1 MFGKTKVRHR
11 STPGAGIFRPYHRPG
26 ARAAAVLLSF
36 CVAFTMMP
44 APVFAVTQDPA
55 AETGLCEHHPA
66 HTEECGYREA
76 EPGHPCEHEHT
87 ADCYTDELIC
97 GYIED
102 EDVTASDSDAGHVH
116 TQECYALDCPHER
129 GEHNEECGYAEGEK
143 GVSCEYVCAE
153 CGEPEEGG
161 GNGNTTGGNL
171 TGGDNLPVPEETKPE
186 LVQPDAIE
194 DRIVTSFDELDK
206 AVRNQT
212 VKVGTPLEELALPDT
227 LAATAQTGDQDPKPV
242 VIDGVTWEPDALY
255 EGEPGEF
262 TFTASAAGYTPAQG
276 VEWPVITVTVEEAAV
291 VPDEIETL
299 CAAIDA
305 LPTVEELYEN
315 APGDADPEFD
325 GWVTETKA
333 KLAEVSAL
341 WEKFL
346 TLSEDG
352 AAMERITDVR
362 AEKLAALNNLAER
375 LGEMATLDVPTAPT
389 VDSEY
394 NVIYANG
401 AELKIVAG
409 ETEGYTNILYD
420 KNNDHTIGN
429 TEYLKIGTAEPT
441 AAGYDL
447 SSYFIY
453 GGSQDADVDGATKI
467 TMTGGKVHYI
477 YGGGIA
483 AKNTSANVTGDAKLK
498 ITGGQVTNIFGGGNA
513 TENASA
519 NVTGDAKLEIT
530 GGEIGG
536 WVYGGGMARGGYSSA
551 AVQGSSTVAISGTAV
566 IKKHVLG
573 GGYANNY
580 NSVSNVK
587 SDVTGAA
594 TVTISGNAE
603 VQGNV
608 YQSGNL
614 SDGDSNL
621 TAVSDANGN
630 SATVGA
636 GSSIII
642 GDSVKIGGAAKG
654 IVINGGTDPVATGVE
669 SFVIDPDLTG
679 ADASVNVV
687 LPAGYDVST
696 TPTIATG
703 AVEAD
708 LAKINLVGS
717 GAEGKEAYFE
727 NNEIKVRK
735 KSYTVTVGTA
745 ANGTVS
751 ASPTSAA
758 AGTEVTLTVNP
769 DSGYQL
775 EALTVY
781 KTSNTSTTVTVSNN
795 KFTMPSYNVTVSAT
809 FQKTADQ
816 TAVDNAKAII
826 EGGSYSVAHGKQR
839 G

>member
-44 APVFAVTQDPA
+44 APAFAAAQDPA

-325 GWVTETKA
+325 GWVTET
-333 KLAEVSAL
+333 
-341 WEKFL
+341 
-346 TLSEDG
+346 
-352 AAMERITDVR
+352 
-362 AEKLAALNNLAER
+362 
-375 LGEMATLDVPTAPT
+375 
-389 VDSEY
+389 
-394 NVIYANG
+394 
-401 AELKIVAG
+401 
-409 ETEGYTNILYD
+409 
-420 KNNDHTIGN
+420 
-429 TEYLKIGTAEPT
+429 
-441 AAGYDL
+441 
-447 SSYFIY
+447 
-453 GGSQDADVDGATKI
+453 
-467 TMTGGKVHYI
+467 
-477 YGGGIA
+477 
-483 AKNTSANVTGDAKLK
+483 
-498 ITGGQVTNIFGGGNA
+498 
-513 TENASA
+513 
-519 NVTGDAKLEIT
+519 
-530 GGEIGG
+530 
-536 WVYGGGMARGGYSSA
+536 
-551 AVQGSSTVAISGTAV
+551 
-566 IKKHVLG
+566 
-573 GGYANNY
+573 
-580 NSVSNVK
+580 
-587 SDVTGAA
+587 
-594 TVTISGNAE
+594 
-603 VQGNV
+603 
-608 YQSGNL
+608 
-614 SDGDSNL
+614 
-621 TAVSDANGN
+621 
-630 SATVGA
+630 
-636 GSSIII
+636 
-642 GDSVKIGGAAKG
+642 
-654 IVINGGTDPVATGVE
+654 
-669 SFVIDPDLTG
+669 
-679 ADASVNVV
+679 
-687 LPAGYDVST
+687 
-696 TPTIATG
+696 
-703 AVEAD
+703 
-708 LAKINLVGS
+708 
-717 GAEGKEAYFE
+717 
-727 NNEIKVRK
+727 
-735 KSYTVTVGTA
+735 
-745 ANGTVS
+745 
-751 ASPTSAA
+751 
-758 AGTEVTLTVNP
+758 
-769 DSGYQL
+769 
-775 EALTVY
+775 
-781 KTSNTSTTVTVSNN
+781 
-795 KFTMPSYNVTVSAT
+795 
-809 FQKTADQ
+809 
-816 TAVDNAKAII
+816 
-826 EGGSYSVAHGKQR
+826 
-839 G
+839 